1 MLSTLSLLVSCMSL
15 GDLHVLGSLS
25 IKWIASIQI
34 KYRMPPLR
42 FEFQMS
48 NIAWD
53 GCILNTYYLSEIQI
67 ELCTLY
73 FYVLNLETLS

>member
-1 MLSTLSLLVSCMSL
+1 MLSTLSLLISRMSL
-15 GDLHVLGSLS
+15 GDLHVLVSLS
-25 IKWIASIQI
+25 VKRIASIQI
-34 KYRMPPLR
+34 KYRMLPLQ

-53 GCILNTYYLSEIQI
+53 GCILNTCYLSEIQI

-73 FYVLNLETLS
+73 FYVLN